1 MDAERDWIGS
11 VTLLLGAFGGAP
23 LPHSGAAIL
32 YTYWPWLYMFSFF
45 SLAWRWDYHGAI
57 DSRVDLKYTRT
68 RWPSHFSYYMESQL
82 SQGSRDFFAR

>member
-32 YTYWPWLYMFSFF
+32 YTYWPLVVHVFFFLPRVALGLSWSYRFS
-45 SLAWRWDYHGAI
+45 G
-57 DSRVDLKYTRT
+57 
-68 RWPSHFSYYMESQL
+68 
-82 SQGSRDFFAR
+82 